1 MKQLFLKYKKSLQN
15 VGIYFIASLIPMV
28 LSMAINPL
36 IALNMEPRDY
46 AIVGYFNS
54 FNGLISPLVVFYSFH
69 YYTKR
74 FFELDEDGR
83 IELRSTI
90 VQALVY
96 FSLLLAALSALGI
109 FIYMKYLNKGTD
121 IAFFPYALL
130 SVFALPLTGI
140 YTLMLTDYKM
150 QKRAKDF
157 FRFSILKSIVS
168 ISLILL
174 LVVLLKQGAL
184 GRLGATFLVNL
195 FLFVWCLV
203 LNWKCFRKKI
213 DWSIFKAMI
222 RFTWPL
228 TLAAMLGF
236 FSNGYDKVF
245 LERLG
250 DVKELGY
257 YVVGLSIAGYI
268 RVFQTA
274 IGNTFQPDIYEN
286 IVKRNWK
293 GVLKFASLII
303 GLTTIVV
310 LGFIIVAPFVVDLL
324 TAGKYTY
331 SVKYTRIVAI
341 AQISSSLY
349 YVLSQ
354 ITVALG
360 ATKITLVNK
369 IVGSIL
375 CVVMFSYLITKWQF
389 IGAAW
394 GQVFSFVIFFVGN
407 LFLLGL
413 WKSKRIK
420 GLLTS

>member
-1 MKQLFLKYKKSLQN
+1 MKQLFFKYKKSLQN

-36 IALNMEPRDY
+36 IALNMDPDDY
-46 AIVGYFNS
+46 AIVGFFNS
-54 FNGLISPLVVFYSFH
+54 FNGLVSPLIVFYSFN

-74 FFELDEDGR
+74 YFELNEEGR
-83 IELRSTI
+83 IKLKSTI
-90 VQALVY
+90 MQALVY
-96 FSLLLAALSALGI
+96 LSLLMALLSLLGI
-109 FIYMKYLNKGTD
+109 FIYMKCFNQGST
-121 IAFFPYALL
+121 IPIFPYALL

-150 QKRAKDF
+150 QKRANDF
-157 FRFSILKSIVS
+157 FKLSISKSIVG
-168 ISLILL
+168 IPLILL
-174 LVVLLKQGAL
+174 FVVLLKYGAL
-184 GRLGATFLVNL
+184 GRLLATFLGNFLL
-195 FLFVWCLV
+195 FAWCLV
-203 LNWKCFRKKI
+203 KNWGCFRNKI
-213 DWSIFKAMI
+213 DWSILKAMLL
-222 RFTWPL
+222 FTWPL

-286 IVKRNWK
+286 IIKRNWK
-293 GVLKFASLII
+293 SVFKFVGLIL
-303 GLTTIVV
+303 GMTTIVV
-310 LGFIIVAPFVVDLL
+310 LGFILVAPFVVDIL

-331 SVKYTRIVAI
+331 SVKYTRIVAF

-349 YVLSQ
+349 YTLSQ
-354 ITVALG
+354 ITIALG
-360 ATKITLVNK
+360 ATKITLINK
-369 IVGSIL
+369 IVGSAL
-375 CVVMFSYLITKWQF
+375 CVVMFSVLITKWQF

-394 GQVFSFVIFFVGN
+394 GQVFSFIIFFVGN
-407 LFLLGL
+407 LILLGL
-413 WKSKRIK
+413 WKIKRVK
-420 GLLTS
+420 ALLKF